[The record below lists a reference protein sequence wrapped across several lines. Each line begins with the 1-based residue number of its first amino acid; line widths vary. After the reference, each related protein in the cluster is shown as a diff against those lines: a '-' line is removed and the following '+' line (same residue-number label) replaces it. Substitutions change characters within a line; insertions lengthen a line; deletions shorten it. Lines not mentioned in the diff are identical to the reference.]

1 MEAPPGETP
10 PSEESRPPACA
21 DKAKRRRWRIALIAA
36 ALVAGPYAGYYFGV
50 LVVAKRYSI
59 PSSARYSRVE
69 IWDLAIQ
76 GASSHP
82 QINDLSTVNT
92 FHSLFT
98 ADDAHRLTS
107 AGKISTLYILRFDL
121 NRPAGVSIDS
131 PETIEVWDSPT
142 GLVWTDGQA
151 DYRLHGDLSD
161 WFAALPAIR
170 AAQLLRSHTLS
181 SCETGLKLRA
191 EDGPVLVDTLLKLL
205 DSENEQIRAYALQH
219 LPSLI
224 RMRRVPMGWGFDWTI
239 IRDQRRSLD
248 APQATEVARK
258 LTALLQQ
265 PTRSPIGNPANRS
278 IGDLRSLCECLVET
292 GDQTTANELAR
303 LLPGVPN
310 DYPLDELLYSLEM
323 IYGLPPTYQR
333 RGTCGN
339 SSAEEVARFKA
350 GESVR
355 RGVAREKLLAWHAAH
370 SAKPREA
377 QLDAVL
383 EAWRPQFA
391 LFTSSKRGSGLSYAT
406 PAHLFTPLWRVG
418 PELVPAIDRR
428 QQTATDLAERGAL
441 EFLKAFLTADCDS
454 ELVEELLVGD
464 LPQQRLACQI
474 IGVSGRRDWT
484 PRMDTLQRKK
494 LRDVDPGDFY
504 DVEALTESATAA
516 LWLTLNTEALPLL
529 RKARQDGFS
538 NHHVESLLSK
548 HDLPASEH

>member
-21 DKAKRRRWRIALIAA
+21 DKVKRRRWLIALIAA
-36 ALVAGPYAGYYFGV
+36 ALVAGPFAGYYFGV

-59 PSSARYSRVE
+59 PVTARYSRVE

-76 GASSHP
+76 GASRYP
-82 QINDLSTVNT
+82 EINDLATVNT

-98 ADDAHRLTS
+98 ADDAHRLSS

-121 NRPAGVSIDS
+121 NRPAGVYSDA

-170 AAQLLRSHTLS
+170 AAQLLRSHTPS
-181 SCETGLKLRA
+181 SREIGLKLRA
-191 EDGPVLVDTLLKLL
+191 ADGPVLVDALLKLL
-205 DSENEQIRAYALQH
+205 DSENEQLRAYALQY

-224 RMRRVPMGWGFDWTI
+224 RMRVPMGWGFDWTI
-239 IRDQRRSLD
+239 FRDQRRSLD
-248 APQATEVARK
+248 APHATEVARK

-265 PTRSPIGNPANRS
+265 PLRSPIGNPANRS
-278 IGDLRSLCECLVET
+278 IGDLRPLCDCLAET
-292 GDQTTANELAR
+292 GDQTSANELAR

-310 DYPLDELLYSLEM
+310 DYPLDELLTCLET

-350 GESVR
+350 EEGVR
-355 RGVAREKLLAWHAAH
+355 RGIAREKLLTWHAAH
-370 SAKPREA
+370 SAKPRDA

-383 EAWRPQFA
+383 EAWRPQLA
-391 LFTSSKRGSGLSYAT
+391 QFTSSRRSSGLSYPT
-406 PAHLFTPLWRVG
+406 PAHLFVPLWRIG
-418 PELVPAIDRR
+418 RELEPVIDRR
-428 QQTATDLAERGAL
+428 QQTATDLSERGAL
-441 EFLKAFLTADCDS
+441 EFLNAYLTADCDR
-454 ELVEELLVGD
+454 ELVEELLAGN

-484 PRMDTLQRKK
+484 QRLDVLQRHK
-494 LRDVDPGDFY
+494 LRDANPGDFY
-504 DVEALTESATAA
+504 DVQTMTESATAA
-516 LWLTLNTEALPLL
+516 LWLTLDLEALPLL
-529 RKARQDGFS
+529 RKARQDGYS

-548 HDLPASEH
+548 YELPVSEH

>member
-1 MEAPPGETP
+1 MQAPSEETPPPPAPPGK
-10 PSEESRPPACA
+10 SQR
-21 DKAKRRRWRIALIAA
+21 RRRWQITLIAVALIA
-36 ALVAGPYAGYYFGV
+36 GPFAGYYFGV

-59 PSSARYSRVE
+59 PASARYSRVE
-69 IWDLAIQ
+69 IRDLAIQ

-82 QINDLSTVNT
+82 EINDLATVNT

-98 ADDAHRLTS
+98 ADDAHRLPS
-107 AGKISTLYILRFDL
+107 AGKIRKLYILRFVL
-121 NRPAGVSIDS
+121 NRPAGVYSDA
-131 PETIEVWDSPT
+131 PESIEVWDSPT
-142 GLVWTDGQA
+142 GLVWTDGLA
-151 DYRLHGDLSD
+151 DYRLHGDLFD

-170 AAQLLRSHTLS
+170 TAQLLRSHTPS
-181 SCETGLKLRA
+181 GRESGLKLRA
-191 EDGPVLVDTLLKLL
+191 ADGPVLVDTLLKLL
-205 DSENEQIRAYALQH
+205 DSENEQIRAYALQY

-224 RMRRVPMGWGFDWTI
+224 RMRRVPMGWGFDWTFV
-239 IRDQRRSLD
+239 RDQRRSLD
-248 APQATEVARK
+248 APHATEVARK

-265 PTRSPIGNPANRS
+265 PTRSPRGNPANRS

-370 SAKPREA
+370 SAKPRDA

-383 EAWRPQFA
+383 EAWRPQLA
-391 LFTSSKRGSGLSYAT
+391 ELKSSQRNSGLSYST
-406 PAHLFTPLWRVG
+406 PAHLFTRLWRIG

-428 QQTATDLAERGAL
+428 QQTATDVAERGAL
-441 EFLKAFLTADCDS
+441 EFLKAFLTADCNPK
-454 ELVEELLVGD
+454 LVEELLAGD

-484 PRMDTLQRKK
+484 PRLDTLQRHK
-494 LRDVDPGDFY
+494 LRDAKPGDFY

-516 LWLTLNTEALPLL
+516 LWLTLDTEALPLL

-538 NHHVESLLSK
+538 NHHVESLLIK
-548 HDLPASEH
+548 HELPASEH

>member
-10 PSEESRPPACA
+10 PSEESRPPVCA
-21 DKAKRRRWRIALIAA
+21 DNVKRRRWRMALITA
-36 ALVAGPYAGYYFGV
+36 ALVAGPFSGYYFGV

-59 PSSARYSRVE
+59 PDSARYSRVE

-82 QINDLSTVNT
+82 EINDLATVNT

-98 ADDAHRLTS
+98 ADDAHRLPS
-107 AGKISTLYILRFDL
+107 AGKIRKLYILRFVL
-121 NRPAGVSIDS
+121 NRPEVVYSDA

-151 DYRLHGDLSD
+151 DYRLHGELSD

-170 AAQLLRSHTLS
+170 AAQLLRNHTPS
-181 SCETGLKLRA
+181 SREIGLKLRA
-191 EDGPVLVDTLLKLL
+191 ADGPVLVDALLKLL
-205 DSENEQIRAYALQH
+205 DSENEQLRAYALQH

-224 RMRRVPMGWGFDWTI
+224 KMRRIPFGGSFDWTI
-239 IRDQRRSLD
+239 VRDQRRSLD
-248 APQATEVARK
+248 APHATEVARK

-278 IGDLRSLCECLVET
+278 IGDLRPLCDCLAET

-310 DYPLDELLYSLEM
+310 DYPLDELLTCLET

-333 RGTCGN
+333 RGICGN
-339 SSAEEVARFKA
+339 SSAEEVASFNA
-350 GESVR
+350 EMSVR
-355 RGVAREKLLAWHAAH
+355 RGVARQKLLAWHAAH
-370 SAKPREA
+370 SAKPRTA

-383 EAWRPQFA
+383 EAWQPQLA
-391 LFTSSKRGSGLSYAT
+391 QFTSSQRGSGLSYPT
-406 PAHLFTPLWRVG
+406 PAHLFVPLWRIG
-418 PELVPAIDRR
+418 PELEPAIARR
-428 QQTATDLAERGAL
+428 QQTATGLAERGAL
-441 EFLKAFLTADCDS
+441 EFLKVFLTADCDPQ
-454 ELVEELLVGD
+454 LVEELLAGT
-464 LPQQRLACQI
+464 LQQQRLACQI

-484 PRMDTLQRKK
+484 PRLDTLQRKK
-494 LRDVDPGDFY
+494 LREADPGDFY

-538 NHHVESLLSK
+538 NHHVEALIRK